1 MIMAPAATE
10 GYTLASQQDKQPKK
24 MKKTN
29 KKTGQSESD
38 NPIANQP
45 IRGLTCLLG
54 SY

>member
-1 MIMAPAATE
+1 MAPAATE

-38 NPIANQP
+38 YPIANQP